1 MNAADLLLL
10 LLLFVLV
17 CSLVATGAFW
27 LGDRTRLQA
36 RIALGAS
43 GAGGAGGAVDAHAGS
58 ATEPP
63 ASGVDAQGD
72 SRLQRLATPAARLAG
87 ADDADSISRLQARF
101 LQAGLRARAAP
112 LYFLAL
118 KTVLALGLPLLA
130 WFALSVGGWRLQGA
144 RVPLVLVAA
153 ATVGLYLPTLALRW
167 RVARRQRALFEAF
180 PDAIDLMIVCVEA
193 GLSLDMAI
201 QRAGQEMALRSPELA
216 EELALVGTELR
227 IGATRERALR
237 NLATRTGV
245 PEVSAFVAA
254 LLQADRFGTTIAD
267 SMRVHAEDLRLR
279 RQYRAEEAAARI
291 PTQLLFPLV
300 LTIFPALFVVLVG
313 PAAIGLARQVLPMM
327 VSAGG

>member
-1 MNAADLLLL
+1 MNAADILLLV
-10 LLLFVLV
+10 LLFLLV
-17 CSLVATGAFW
+17 CGIVATGAYW
-27 LGDRTRLQA
+27 LGDRSRLRA
-36 RIALGAS
+36 RIAQGAS
-43 GAGGAGGAVDAHAGS
+43 FAAAATGLPGGAAAP
-58 ATEPP
+58 EPGV
-63 ASGVDAQGD
+63 SGVDAHGD
-72 SRLQRLATPAARLAG
+72 SALQRLATPAARLAG
-87 ADDADSISRLQARF
+87 AGDAQSISRLQAHF

-112 LYFLAL
+112 MYFLAL

-130 WFALSVGGWRLQGA
+130 WVALSVGGWRMEGA
-144 RVPLVLVAA
+144 RVPLMLVVAA
-153 ATVGLYLPTLALRW
+153 AAGLYLPSLALRW

-180 PDAIDLMIVCVEA
+180 PAAIDLMIVCVEA

-201 QRAGQEMALRSPELA
+201 QRAGQEMALRSPALA

-227 IGATRERALR
+227 IGATRDRALR

-245 PEVSAFVAA
+245 PEVGAFVAA
-254 LLQADRFGTTIAD
+254 LLQADRFGTAIAD

-300 LTIFPALFVVLVG
+300 LTILPALFVVLVG

-327 VSAGG
+327 GGSGG

>member
-10 LLLFVLV
+10 VLLFLLV
-17 CSLVATGAFW
+17 CGVIATGAYW
-27 LGDRTRLQA
+27 LDDRARMRA
-36 RIALGAS
+36 RIAQGALGAPADA
-43 GAGGAGGAVDAHAGS
+43 GAPEGS
-58 ATEPP
+58 SAPGK
-63 ASGVDAQGD
+63 AISGVDAQGD
-72 SRLQRLATPAARLAG
+72 SALQRLATPAARLAG
-87 ADDADSISRLQARF
+87 ADDAESISRLQARF

-118 KTVLALGLPLLA
+118 KTVLALELPLLA
-130 WFALSVGGWRLQGA
+130 WFALSLGGWRLEGA
-144 RVPLVLVAA
+144 RVPIVLVAA
-153 ATVGLYLPTLALRW
+153 AATGLYLPTLALRW
-167 RVARRQRALFEAF
+167 LVARRQRALFEAF

-201 QRAGQEMALRSPELA
+201 QRAGQEMALRSPALA

-227 IGATRERALR
+227 IGAARERALR

-245 PEVSAFVAA
+245 PEVGAFVAA

-279 RQYRAEEAAARI
+279 RQYRAEETAARI

-313 PAAIGLARQVLPMM
+313 PAAIGLVRQVLPMM
-327 VSAGG
+327 SSSGG

>member
-1 MNAADLLLL
+1 MNAADLLLMV
-10 LLLFVLV
+10 LLFL
-17 CSLVATGAFW
+17 LTGGAVATGAYW
-27 LGDRTRLQA
+27 LDDRARLRA
-36 RIALGAS
+36 RIAH
-43 GAGGAGGAVDAHAGS
+43 GAGGAGEARAAGDAAAG
-58 ATEPP
+58 TDPP
-63 ASGVDAQGD
+63 PSGVDAQGD
-72 SRLQRLATPAARLAG
+72 SALQRLAAPAARLAG
-87 ADDADSISRLQARF
+87 SDDAASISRLQARF

-130 WFALSVGGWRLQGA
+130 WFTLHLSGWRLDGA
-144 RVPLVLVAA
+144 RVPFVLVVSAA
-153 ATVGLYLPTLALRW
+153 AGLYLPTLALRW
-167 RVARRQRALFEAF
+167 QVARRQRALFEAF

-201 QRAGQEMALRSPELA
+201 QRAGQEMMLRSPALA

-227 IGATRERALR
+227 IGASRERALR
-237 NLATRTGV
+237 NLASRTGV
-245 PEVSAFVAA
+245 PEISSLVAA

-279 RQYRAEEAAARI
+279 RQYRAEETAARI

-300 LTIFPALFVVLVG
+300 FTILPALFVVLVG

-327 VSAGG
+327 GGSGG

>member
-1 MNAADLLLL
+1 MNAADILLLV
-10 LLLFVLV
+10 LLFLLV
-17 CSLVATGAFW
+17 CGIVATGAYW
-27 LGDRTRLQA
+27 LGDRSRLRA
-36 RIALGAS
+36 RIAQGAS
-43 GAGGAGGAVDAHAGS
+43 FAAAATGLPGGAAAP
-58 ATEPP
+58 EPGV
-63 ASGVDAQGD
+63 SGVDAHGD
-72 SRLQRLATPAARLAG
+72 SALQRLATPAARLAG
-87 ADDADSISRLQARF
+87 AGDAQSISRLQAHF

-112 LYFLAL
+112 MYFLAL

-130 WFALSVGGWRLQGA
+130 WVALSVGGWRMEGA
-144 RVPLVLVAA
+144 RVPLMLVVAA
-153 ATVGLYLPTLALRW
+153 AAGLYLPSLALRW

-201 QRAGQEMALRSPELA
+201 QRAGQEMMLRSPALA

-227 IGATRERALR
+227 IGASRERALR
-237 NLATRTGV
+237 NLASRTGV
-245 PEVSAFVAA
+245 PEIGSFVAA

-300 LTIFPALFVVLVG
+300 FTILPALFVVLVG

-327 VSAGG
+327 GGSGS